1 MCHIFRVDHSALSTK
16 ECRVLALYERDFY
29 VLKKV
34 KSTTVCHQSYFI
46 SFTPATYTVLLKNNV
61 KVCCSCMPNKGS
73 IIKNHN
79 KKILN
84 NNNTRP
90 QNGCNCRQKDQC
102 RLNNNCLIT
111 SIIYK
116 ANVITDKDNT
126 GKNYI
131 GLTEGTFNNDI

>member
-1 MCHIFRVDHSALSTK
+1 
-16 ECRVLALYERDFY
+16 
-29 VLKKV
+29 
-34 KSTTVCHQSYFI
+34 
-46 SFTPATYTVLLKNNV
+46 
-61 KVCCSCMPNKGS
+61 MPNIGS

-79 KKILN
+79 EKILN

-102 RLNNNCLIT
+102 PLNNNCLIT
-111 SIIYK
+111 SVIYK
-116 ANVITDKDNT
+116 PNVITEKDNT